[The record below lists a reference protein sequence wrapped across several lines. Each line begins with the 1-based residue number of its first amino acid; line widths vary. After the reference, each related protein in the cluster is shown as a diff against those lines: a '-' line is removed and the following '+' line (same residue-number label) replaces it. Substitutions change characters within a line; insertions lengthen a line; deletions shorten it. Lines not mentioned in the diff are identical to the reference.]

1 MNCLVSSVVGAALLG
16 GSFLTLTVTEEQHDR
31 LRRRL
36 DEKLATIYDAVAAE
50 RRNQYLQGLVLG
62 VLVAFMVSRAIR
74 PASRFY
80 QVALYFAITLMVAL
94 FYYLLMPK
102 TTYML
107 EHLNTR
113 EQNLAWLDIY
123 KTMKMRYLV
132 GLLLGAA
139 AAVPLASALC

>member
-1 MNCLVSSVVGAALLG
+1 MNCLVSSVVGASLLG

-36 DEKLATIYDAVAAE
+36 DEKLAAIYDAVAAE
-50 RRNQYLQGLVLG
+50 RRNLYLQGLVLG
-62 VLVAFMVSRAIR
+62 LLVAFIVSRAVR
-74 PASRFY
+74 PSGRFH
-80 QVALYFAITLMVAL
+80 QVSLYFAITLMVAV
-94 FYYLLMPK
+94 FYYILMPK

-113 EQNLAWLDIY
+113 EQNVAWLEVY
-123 KTMKMRYLV
+123 KTMKMRYTV

-139 AAVPLASALC
+139 AAIPLANALC